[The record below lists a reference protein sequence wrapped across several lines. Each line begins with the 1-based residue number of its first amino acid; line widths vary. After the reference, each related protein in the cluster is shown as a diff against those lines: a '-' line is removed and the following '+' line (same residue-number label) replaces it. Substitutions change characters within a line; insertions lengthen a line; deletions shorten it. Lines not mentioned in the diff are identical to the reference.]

1 MEKKETCMSDLTINC
16 PHCNQEL
23 EIPEDLLGQTV
34 ECPSC
39 SGSIQ
44 LPEPEPK
51 VAPRKIVVRKRT
63 TTKSTRSTRA
73 RTAPTAAAVPATSSS
88 NVGQAFTGII
98 GVAVAIGWAWWYFG
112 GGYEQE
118 VDRTMQEINQ
128 QAAQEVRRIENEVA
142 ADSVRQYEIAKR
154 NGSALDAYSA
164 ASLVVAAYLQANDE
178 PNYQKWK
185 KIEEEEKKRYMTS
198 MGL

>member
-1 MEKKETCMSDLTINC
+1 MSDLTINC

-63 TTKSTRSTRA
+63 TTKSTRSTLQSL
-73 RTAPTAAAVPATSSS
+73 P
-88 NVGQAFTGII
+88 
-98 GVAVAIGWAWWYFG
+98 
-112 GGYEQE
+112 EQLLGLG
-118 VDRTMQEINQ
+118 
-128 QAAQEVRRIENEVA
+128 
-142 ADSVRQYEIAKR
+142 KF
-154 NGSALDAYSA
+154 ALFY
-164 ASLVVAAYLQANDE
+164 
-178 PNYQKWK
+178 
-185 KIEEEEKKRYMTS
+185 
-198 MGL
+198 

>member
-1 MEKKETCMSDLTINC
+1 MSDITISC
-16 PHCNQEL
+16 PHCTQEL
-23 EIPEDLLGQTV
+23 EVPEDLLGQTV

-39 SGSIQ
+39 NGSIQ

-51 VAPRKIVVRKRT
+51 APPKKRVVVRKRAT
-63 TTKSTRSTRA
+63 TASTRSTRA
-73 RTAPTAAAVPATSSS
+73 RTAPASAAAPASSGT
-88 NVGQAFTGII
+88 NVGQIFTGIV

-118 VDRTMQEINQ
+118 VERTMHDINQ
-128 QAAQEVRRIENEVA
+128 QAEQELRRIENEVA
-142 ADSVRQYEIAKR
+142 ADAVKQYEIAKR

-178 PNYQKWK
+178 VNYRKWK
-185 KIEEEEKKRYMTS
+185 KIEEEENKRYMAS
-198 MGL
+198 IGM